1 MKKGES
7 VVMKTIS
14 LKHRLILPIAL
25 LGIVALLSNII
36 SIVNIRNVNASASNI
51 ADNYMDGK
59 SHLAEIC
66 QSAMDIHKMALSH
79 IVATD
84 YNTMTTLVQQIKTE
98 EARLDNLLA
107 QYQKYV
113 ISSDQKAYQSLLSDY
128 DAFKHALVHLTC
140 ASASRKTQYAYML
153 ANGDV
158 ATFAQAINNDID
170 VLNNSIREQTTTAR
184 EQLASVYLMSLIVGV
199 AAASACILLVF
210 ADLKLIT
217 KYVVLPVKSIL
228 QTIQESSGRINTM
241 TNEVLKRTRASKRNA
256 GDLSLLA
263 EALSSAFQEV
273 AGNVSAINSNAEDVR
288 LDVHNIAE
296 ECNTLSDYTIQMNAR
311 ADAMQLSA
319 QSNAKITDT
328 KVKELLYTLND
339 AIEKSNSVDQIK
351 TLTGEIL
358 AIAQQTQL
366 IALNA
371 SVEAAHAGTAG
382 RGFAIVAEEVRD
394 LANSSQETASRI
406 QEMNTVVTAAVH
418 NLSESAQH
426 LVDYM
431 SQSVLTEFQSFVA
444 SGSQYKEDAA
454 YIHQAMDS
462 FHEKTECLK
471 HSMSDIANAI
481 NTITNAVSDSAGG
494 IAGVADNTKSL
505 AKDMEGITKQM
516 NDNQEIV
523 ADLNRETVVFDNLY

>member
-1 MKKGES
+1 
-7 VVMKTIS
+7 MKTIS

-36 SIVNIRNVNASASNI
+36 SISNIRNVNASASNI
-51 ADNYMDGK
+51 ADNYMEGQ
-59 SHLAEIC
+59 SRLAEIY
-66 QSAMDIHKMALSH
+66 QSSMNIHKMALSH

-84 YNTMTTLVQQIKTE
+84 YNTMTALVQQIKLE
-98 EARLDNLLA
+98 EATLDGLLA
-107 QYQKYV
+107 QYQEY
-113 ISSDQKAYQSLLSDY
+113 IIPTDQKAYQSLLSDY
-128 DAFKHALVHLTC
+128 DSFKHALVHLTC
-140 ASASRKTQYAYML
+140 ASASRKTQDAYIL

-158 ATFAQAINNDID
+158 ATFSHAIEADID
-170 VLNNSIREQTTTAR
+170 VLNASIQDQTTTAR
-184 EQLASVYLMSLIVGV
+184 KQLTSVYLISLAVGI
-199 AAASACILLVF
+199 AAASACVLLVF

-228 QTIQESSGRINTM
+228 QTIQESSGHINTM
-241 TNEVLKRTRASKRNA
+241 TGEVLKRTYASKRSA
-256 GDLSLLA
+256 ADLSSLA

-273 AGNVSAINSNAEDVR
+273 AGNVSAINNNAEDVR

-296 ECNTLSDYTIQMNAR
+296 ECNTLSNYTIQMNAR

-319 QSNAKITDT
+319 QSNAKTTDSKT
-328 KVKELLYTLND
+328 KELLSALND
-339 AIEKSNSVDQIK
+339 AIEKSHSVDQIK

-358 AIAQQTQL
+358 AISQQTQL

-382 RGFAIVAEEVRD
+382 KGFAIVAEEVRT

-406 QEMNTVVTAAVH
+406 QEMNTVVTATVH
-418 NLSESAQH
+418 NLSENAQH

-431 SQSVLTEFQSFVA
+431 SQSVLTEFQAFVA

-454 YIHQAMDS
+454 YIRRAMDN
-462 FHEKTECLK
+462 FHQRTECLK
-471 HSMSDIANAI
+471 HSMSGIADSI
-481 NTITNAVSDSAGG
+481 NTITKAVSDSAGG
-494 IAGVADNTKSL
+494 IAGVADNTKNL

-516 NDNQEIV
+516 GDNQEIV
-523 ADLNRETVVFDNLY
+523 TGLNRETVVFDNLY

>member
-1 MKKGES
+1 
-7 VVMKTIS
+7 MKTIS

-36 SIVNIRNVNASASNI
+36 SIANIRNVNASASKI

-59 SHLAEIC
+59 SRLAEIY
-66 QSAMDIHKMALSH
+66 QSSMNIHKMALSH

-84 YNTMTTLVQQIKTE
+84 YTTMTTLVQQIKLE
-98 EARLDNLLA
+98 EAHLDNLLT
-107 QYQKYV
+107 QYQEYV
-113 ISSDQKAYQSLLSDY
+113 IPTDQKTYQSLLSDY
-128 DAFKHALVHLTC
+128 DSFKHALVHLAC
-140 ASASRKTQYAYML
+140 ASASRKTQDAYLL

-158 ATFAQAINNDID
+158 ATFSHAIETDID
-170 VLNNSIREQTTTAR
+170 ALNASIQEQTTTAR
-184 EQLASVYLMSLIVGV
+184 KQLASVYLISLTVGI

-217 KYVVLPVKSIL
+217 KYVVRPVKSIL
-228 QTIQESSGRINTM
+228 QTIQESSNRINTM
-241 TNEVLKRTRASKRNA
+241 TGEVLKRTRASKKSA
-256 GDLSLLA
+256 ADLSTLA
-263 EALSSAFQEV
+263 EALSSAFQNV
-273 AGNVSAINSNAEDVR
+273 AGNVSTINHNAEDIR

-296 ECNTLSDYTIQMNAR
+296 ECNTISDYTVQMNTR

-319 QSNAKITDT
+319 QSSAKNTDSKT
-328 KVKELLYTLND
+328 KELLGALND
-339 AIEKSNSVDQIK
+339 AIEKSHSVDQIK

-382 RGFAIVAEEVRD
+382 RGFAIVADEVRA

-406 QEMNTVVTAAVH
+406 QEMNTVVTATVH
-418 NLSESAQH
+418 NLSENAQN

-431 SQSVLTEFQSFVA
+431 SQSVLTEFQAFVA

-454 YIHQAMDS
+454 YIRRAMNN
-462 FHEKTECLK
+462 FYQRTNCLK
-471 HSMSDIANAI
+471 HSMSGIADS
-481 NTITNAVSDSAGG
+481 ITKAVGDSAGG
-494 IAGVADNTKSL
+494 IAGVADNTKNL
-505 AKDMEGITKQM
+505 AKDMEDITKQM
-516 NDNQEIV
+516 DDNQEIV